1 MAGRCD
7 AARGGRTRARR
18 RGEKDERRRR
28 KASFAF
34 VGARIRFPARDRRP
48 PAGVAAARATLSPAW
63 YASPVHMS
71 IERGHGDLL
80 AADVDAL
87 VNTVNTVGVMGK
99 GLALQVRKAFPEVFA
114 SYQQACKAG
123 EVVVGRMH
131 IVRRPT
137 APRFIVNFPT
147 KQHWRQPSQLAYV
160 RDGLRDLI
168 HQIRVLQIASIAVP
182 PLGCRLGGLDWAE
195 VKPLIIAAFAE
206 VPDVRAVVFEPS
218 GARPS
223 AR

>member
-1 MAGRCD
+1 
-7 AARGGRTRARR
+7 
-18 RGEKDERRRR
+18 
-28 KASFAF
+28 
-34 VGARIRFPARDRRP
+34 
-48 PAGVAAARATLSPAW
+48 
-63 YASPVHMS
+63 MS
-71 IERGHGDLL
+71 IERGNGDLL

-168 HQIRVLQIASIAVP
+168 HQIRVLQIASIAMP
-182 PLGCRLGGLDWAE
+182 PLGCGLGGLDWAE

-218 GARPS
+218 GAPPS
-223 AR
+223 PR